1 MGGSGSGNGYG
12 TIFSRDI
19 GDLCVGQRSQFRGYK
34 DCLPH
39 GSSFSSTIF
48 IGTIFILFCYV
59 NIKLI
64 LCRLASYACI
74 VIWVAFVFIAVL
86 AL

>member
-1 MGGSGSGNGYG
+1 MGGNGSGNGYG

-19 GDLCVGQRSQFRGYK
+19 SDLCVDQRSQFRGYK

-48 IGTIFILFCYV
+48 IGTILILFCFV
-59 NIKLI
+59 NIKLVP
-64 LCRLASYACI
+64 CRLASYACMR
-74 VIWVAFVFIAVL
+74 L
-86 AL
+86 